1 MIDKGGDPDYDG
13 QSGPLEFAGNGEPL
27 QASYGLLQF
36 GSNDRIDDAKTTYI
50 AATAPADADVPQVP
64 VEGTRAGDGKLVLGT
79 ILPQTGSLAFLG
91 PPEFAGFDL
100 AISDINAAG
109 GVLGQPVTGIK
120 GDSGDA
126 TTDTANQTVDRLL
139 SQNVD
144 AIIGAASS
152 GVSLTV
158 IDKIT
163 GAGVV
168 QFSPANTS
176 KKLSDYPDKGLY
188 FRTAPSDILQGAV
201 IGGRHR

>member
-1 MIDKGGDPDYDG
+1 
-13 QSGPLEFAGNGEPL
+13 
-27 QASYGLLQF
+27 
-36 GSNDRIDDAKTTYI
+36 
-50 AATAPADADVPQVP
+50 VPQVP
-64 VEGTRAGDGKLVLGT
+64 VEGTRAGDGKLVHRHDPAPDRL
-79 ILPQTGSLAFLG
+79 LAFLG

-100 AISDINAAG
+100 AISDINAGG

-168 QFSPANTS
+168 QFCRPTPRRSCRTTPTRACTS
-176 KKLSDYPDKGLY
+176 ARPR
-188 FRTAPSDILQGAV
+188 RTSCRAP
-201 IGGRHR
+201 